1 MSELDSIL
9 AAFGNMRVNNTEI
22 MKQAEAAIL
31 EYMHNPSCV
40 NSFFAILLHCD
51 TPVVC
56 LFSEDPIVVP
66 SDGRTV
72 SAPRDWHLLEWDEQS
87 GQGRESV

>member
-1 MSELDSIL
+1 MSGSTSELDSIL

-51 TPVVC
+51 TPVVGLLLGC
-56 LFSEDPIVVP
+56 ERS
-66 SDGRTV
+66 TV
-72 SAPRDWHLLEWDEQS
+72 RWPHCFCDE
-87 GQGRESV
+87 